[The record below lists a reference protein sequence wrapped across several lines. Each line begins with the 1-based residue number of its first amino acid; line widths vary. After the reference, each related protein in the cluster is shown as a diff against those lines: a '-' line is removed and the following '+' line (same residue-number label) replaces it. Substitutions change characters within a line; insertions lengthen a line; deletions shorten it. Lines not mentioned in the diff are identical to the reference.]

1 MAWLKKKIGSRK
13 VEIMKNN
20 ESTKI
25 LVEGNAVD
33 ISDNLIKKARLSR
46 TRIDLINN
54 ICRLLVSGYYDDLM
68 KGHQKDKSIYI
79 DKAISQ
85 EAREYVREYGYNR
98 LGDALAEILEYE
110 NQHDIF
116 EFDKAVFNL
125 D

>member
-46 TRIDLINN
+46 TRIELINN

>member
-1 MAWLKKKIGSRK
+1 
-13 VEIMKNN
+13 MKNN

-33 ISDNLIKKARLSR
+33 ISDDLIKQARLSR
-46 TRIDLINN
+46 TRIELINN
-54 ICRLLVSGYYDDLM
+54 MCRLLVSGYYDDLM

-79 DKAISQ
+79 DKDISR

>member
-1 MAWLKKKIGSRK
+1 MEK
-13 VEIMKNN
+13 MKNN

-33 ISDNLIKKARLSR
+33 ISDDLIKKARLSR
-46 TRIDLINN
+46 TRYELINN
-54 ICRLLVSGYYDDLM
+54 MCKLLVNGYYDDVI
-68 KGHQKDKSIYI
+68 KEHQKDKSIYI

-85 EAREYVREYGYNR
+85 EAREYVREYGFNR

-110 NQHDIF
+110 SQNDIH